1 MKDLIRRVFSLFVP
15 FLFFGASVSA
25 DFVSVQRVPEEGL
38 QPRVAVGRDGTVHLI
53 YFKGDARAGDVFYC
67 RRAPTGTEFGR
78 PMRVNHQPGSAVAA
92 GAIRGAQ
99 IALGR
104 DDRVHVA
111 WMGSHLTTGPA
122 APDGG
127 KGHHRHDPKS
137 PMLYTRMKAD
147 GSGFEPERNLVTHAW
162 GLDGGGTVAADSRGN
177 VYVFWHAEPTLTP
190 GNEAGRSVYLAVS
203 HDDGAT
209 FARERDIVS
218 EPAGACGCCGMKAFV
233 DSQDRVHAL
242 YRTATRSGE
251 RNMTVLSAPVGG
263 GGFASATV
271 NTWPM
276 ARCPMSSSTFVEGRA
291 GVFAATECRG
301 ELRIDALVAKAGKVA
316 AERRL
321 AVGRDAKHPAIAV
334 NDQGRMLVAWLRGAS
349 FQSGGNL
356 CYQVFDQLGSSAQL
370 PQVVGPSPKFSLVA
384 AFVNSR
390 GDFEVLY

>member
-1 MKDLIRRVFSLFVP
+1 MKKAFCHPGTLLAVAMF
-15 FLFFGASVSA
+15 ASNMTA
-25 DFVSVQRVPEEGL
+25 EAVSVHRVPGDGL
-38 QPRVAVGRDGTVHLI
+38 QPRVAVGRDGTIHLV

-67 RRAPTGTEFGR
+67 RRAVAGKDFGT
-78 PMRVNHQPGSAVAA
+78 PIRVNHRPGSAVAA

-122 APDGG
+122 AAHAG
-127 KGHHRHDPKS
+127 KGHHRHDPRS
-137 PMLYTRMKAD
+137 PMLYTRMKGD
-147 GSGFEPERNLVTHAW
+147 GSGFEPERNLVTYAW
-162 GLDGGGTVAADSRGN
+162 GLDGGGTVAADPGGN

-209 FARERDIVS
+209 FARERDIVP

-233 DSQDRVHAL
+233 DSHARVHAL

-263 GGFASATV
+263 ETFISATV
-271 NTWPM
+271 NTWTVS
-276 ARCPMSSSTFVEGRA
+276 RCPMSSSTFVEGPA
-291 GVFAATECRG
+291 GVFMGTECRG
-301 ELRIDALVAKAGKVA
+301 ELRIDALPAAGKVTGTP
-316 AERRL
+316 RIS
-321 AVGRDAKHPAIAV
+321 VGRDAKHPAIAV
-334 NDQGRMLVAWLRGAS
+334 NERGQVLVAWLRGAS

-356 CYQVFDQLGSSAQL
+356 YYQVFDRDGRSARL
-370 PQVVGPSPKFSLVA
+370 PQLVGPSPKFNLVA
-384 AFVNSR
+384 AFVNSS
-390 GDFEVLY
+390 GEFEVLY